1 MSLTTAVAV
10 EACQPTIDSRC
21 CLQMEY
27 EDLLPFSDFTIRV
40 PQSMIY
46 RLPVIFE
53 QMLENQR
60 TKVGC
65 LATSSQLHT
74 GFQVGKNALEET

>member
-1 MSLTTAVAV
+1 
-10 EACQPTIDSRC
+10 
-21 CLQMEY
+21 MEY

-53 QMLENQR
+53 QLLEKQR
-60 TKVGC
+60 TKVCRIG
-65 LATSSQLHT
+65 
-74 GFQVGKNALEET
+74 

>member
-1 MSLTTAVAV
+1 MSLTTAIAV
-10 EACQPTIDSRC
+10 EVCQPTIDSRC
-21 CLQMEY
+21 FLQMEY

-60 TKVGC
+60 TKVC
-65 LATSSQLHT
+65 SLATSSEQHT
-74 GFQVGKNALEET
+74 RFWNCGI